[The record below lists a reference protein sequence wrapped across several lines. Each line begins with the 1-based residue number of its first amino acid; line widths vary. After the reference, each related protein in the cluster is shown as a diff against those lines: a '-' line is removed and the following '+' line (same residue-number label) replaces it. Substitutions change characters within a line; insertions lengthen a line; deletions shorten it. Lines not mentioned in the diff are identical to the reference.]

1 MRGGKEMHFFSI
13 RAASMKQI
21 PVIKF
26 HKDKYGDE
34 LLIDVVRRQ
43 TEKTEERC
51 MPTGRQRRNRAKVG
65 LPTGRQ
71 RQTRTESRV
80 PTRRQGQTDAGT
92 WLPTRRQGM
101 KKARTDVPTR
111 RQGTFQEKI
120 GVPTER
126 QARMNSDG
134 FADGAASENELTD
147 ADAEG

>member
-1 MRGGKEMHFFSI
+1 
-13 RAASMKQI
+13 MKQI

-51 MPTGRQRRNRAKVG
+51 
-65 LPTGRQ
+65 
-71 RQTRTESRV
+71 
-80 PTRRQGQTDAGT
+80 
-92 WLPTRRQGM
+92 LPTR
-101 KKARTDVPTR
+101 
-111 RQGTFQEKI
+111 
-120 GVPTER
+120 R